1 MRDEVFMNEQE
12 QDRILIQEL
21 VREYIYLPENP
32 DWANLQ
38 AALYRYDFTMTQVY
52 NILQDVRDGVY

>member
-1 MRDEVFMNEQE
+1 MNEQE

-38 AALYRYDFTMTQVY
+38 AALYRYDFTMGQVY
-52 NILQDVRDGVY
+52 QILQDVREGVY

>member
-1 MRDEVFMNEQE
+1 MTEQE
-12 QDRILIQEL
+12 QDRILIEEL

-38 AALYRYDFTMTQVY
+38 VALYRYDYSMAEVF

>member
-1 MRDEVFMNEQE
+1 MND
-12 QDRILIQEL
+12 QDKTLIQEL

-38 AALYRYDFTMTQVY
+38 AALYRYEFTMAQVY
-52 NILQDVRDGVY
+52 QILQDVREGVY

>member
-1 MRDEVFMNEQE
+1 MNEQE

-32 DWANLQ
+32 DWGNLQ
-38 AALYRYDFTMTQVY
+38 VALYRYEFTMTQVY
-52 NILQDVRDGVY
+52 EILQDVRDGVY